1 MKTVETNLNGVK
13 IKLYGK
19 NEEILQLEKA
29 IIENLDLTGNEHDDR
44 LIIQKCIDD
53 RKLKSDI
60 SYNGNTIYPFEKT
73 VKLYRQLQKN
83 DSLENL
89 NQYMYKFFTLA
100 CGDIAHYDIGGYKSY
115 YNYSIRE
122 LENTILKNVWTTRW
136 QSDCDRIFR
145 ELKIGK
151 EYFEE
156 REFINID
163 MISVSKLKTII
174 QDIGWQVSKE
184 GKSWN
189 LQKTSPLGGK
199 FNFQVDISSNKVSE
213 IVSNIINYYNSFD
226 KEKFIE
232 GMVENRKQ
240 IPNSPTISEIVTSA
254 NNIKIMLS
262 KLSADVIYK
271 SRLETELQRYAQNK
285 NILKKEYTDYEYLD
299 ICG

>member
-1 MKTVETNLNGVK
+1 MKTTELNLNGSK
-13 IKLYGK
+13 IKLYGN
-19 NEEILQLEKA
+19 NEGILQKEKT

-53 RKLKSDI
+53 NKLKSDI

-89 NQYMYKFFTLA
+89 NKYMYHFFTLA

-122 LENTILKNVWTTRW
+122 LENTVLKDIWTTRW

-163 MISVSKLKTII
+163 MLSVSKLKTII
-174 QDIGWQVSKE
+174 QDCGWQVSKE
-184 GKSWN
+184 GNSWN

-199 FNFQVDISSNKVSE
+199 FYFEVDISSNKASK
-213 IVSNIINYYNSFD
+213 IVSNITNYYNSFD

-232 GMVENRKQ
+232 SMVENRKK
-240 IPNSPTISEIVTSA
+240 IPNSPTISEIVASA
-254 NNIKIMLS
+254 NNIKMMLS
-262 KLSADVIYK
+262 KLSSDVTYK
-271 SRLETELQRYAQNK
+271 SRLEVEIQRYNQTK
-285 NILKKEYTDYEYLD
+285 NINLIQKDYSDYEY
-299 ICG
+299 CS